1 VTVDESMLPVGPE
14 DFPRGGLPVAGVLM
28 EEMTLPPLGLRT
40 RYLAGVVVVLPD
52 GELELRILADTD
64 RIHCPRGGV
73 PVSELARLKPYL
85 QVDRRWLS

>member
-1 VTVDESMLPVGPE
+1 MTVDESMLPVGPE
-14 DFPRGGLPVAGVLM
+14 DFPRGGLPVVGVLM
-28 EEMTLPPLGLRT
+28 EEATLPLLGLRT
-40 RYLAGVVVVLPD
+40 RYLVGVVVMLPD
-52 GELELRILADTD
+52 GEHELRVLADTD